1 MISKISIFFFVTIGF
16 IFPTVSFPLY
26 TLLITLLILTQKN
39 IKFHYKLNAVF
50 IVFFL
55 IISFF
60 HFFINNYIE
69 DLNESLRVVF
79 VLILVLSA
87 IKEDSYNNIL
97 LSIRLVSILLFITVL
112 FQWIYAYSDF
122 WSKFIGVLYSENH
135 YEAGLKKI
143 APRAMGFMSNII
155 EAGFLFF
162 ISIIVTLNRLS
173 KKQNKV
179 DLFFLLISILGL
191 LLTQSKTLII
201 IGLISIVTYLI
212 LHWKS
217 NKLMILTILTGIF
230 YFRMFILETF
240 SQLER
245 LKDDGIQTSS
255 FDARKVLWK
264 NVVESNLYNSN
275 WFEKI
280 FGIGRGGFAQI
291 YGDITLDSDFFYI
304 LNQFGLFGI
313 LIAIIFI
320 SINLYFIINL
330 KNLYYVLFFLLC
342 IISSLFIDLFTNV
355 KVIFMI
361 FITSNLFKNES
372 RIYLR

>member
-1 MISKISIFFFVTIGF
+1 
-16 IFPTVSFPLY
+16 
-26 TLLITLLILTQKN
+26 
-39 IKFHYKLNAVF
+39 
-50 IVFFL
+50 
-55 IISFF
+55 
-60 HFFINNYIE
+60 
-69 DLNESLRVVF
+69 
-79 VLILVLSA
+79 
-87 IKEDSYNNIL
+87 
-97 LSIRLVSILLFITVL
+97 
-112 FQWIYAYSDF
+112 
-122 WSKFIGVLYSENH
+122 
-135 YEAGLKKI
+135 
-143 APRAMGFMSNII
+143 
-155 EAGFLFF
+155 
-162 ISIIVTLNRLS
+162 
-173 KKQNKV
+173 
-179 DLFFLLISILGL
+179 
-191 LLTQSKTLII
+191 
-201 IGLISIVTYLI
+201 
-212 LHWKS
+212 
-217 NKLMILTILTGIF
+217 MILTILTGIF
-230 YFRMFILETF
+230 YFRVFILETF